1 MSKKVLGRGLSALIP
16 EVMDDSK
23 IADSNSIIEIKLDRI
38 DPSPSQPR
46 KDFDEEKLR
55 ELAVSI
61 KETGIIQPIVVRRS
75 GDRYEIIAGERR
87 FRAAGLAGLDT
98 VRAIIGEN
106 LAPARRMEIALVEN
120 LQRTDLNPI
129 EAAEGISE
137 LMIKGNL
144 TQEQVAEKIGK
155 ERSTIT
161 NLLRLLNLPEEIQ
174 EDIRNGII
182 SAGHGRNLAGIE
194 DSRLQ
199 REFWK
204 KIKDENWSVR
214 KIEESLKRKNH
225 RKKSKRIKKDDDTYS
240 SIEDSLRDYLGTRV
254 RIVRRGKKGR
264 IEIEYYDDDQLSG
277 ILEKIGC
284 KPGI

>member
-120 LQRTDLNPI
+120 LQRADLNPI

-182 SAGHGRNLAGIE
+182 SAGHGRTLAGIE

>member
-23 IADSNSIIEIKLDRI
+23 IADSKSIIEIKLDRI

-61 KETGIIQPIVVRRS
+61 KETGIIQPIVVRRL

-87 FRAAGLAGLDT
+87 FRAAGLAGLET

-106 LAPARRMEIALVEN
+106 LPPARRMEIALVEN

-137 LMIKGNL
+137 LMMKGNL
-144 TQEQVAEKIGK
+144 TQEQIAEKIGK
-155 ERSTIT
+155 ERSTIA

-182 SAGHGRNLAGIE
+182 SAGHGRTLAGIE

-214 KIEESLKRKNH
+214 KIEENLKRKNH
-225 RKKSKRIKKDDDTYS
+225 RKRSKRIKKDDDNYS

-277 ILEKIGC
+277 IIEKIGC

>member
-16 EVMDDSK
+16 EVVDDSK
-23 IADSNSIIEIKLDRI
+23 TADSNSIIEIKLDRI

-46 KDFDEEKLR
+46 KDFDEEGLK

-87 FRAAGLAGLDT
+87 FRAAGLAGLET

-106 LAPARRMEIALVEN
+106 LPPARRMEIALVEN

-137 LMIKGNL
+137 LMMKGNL

-174 EDIRNGII
+174 EDIRNGVI
-182 SAGHGRNLAGIE
+182 SAGHGRTLAGIE

-214 KIEESLKRKNH
+214 KIEESLKKKNH
-225 RKKSKRIKKDDDTYS
+225 RKRSKHIKKYDDTYS

-254 RIVRRGKKGR
+254 RIVRRGKKGH